1 MAVEDLCPPSSEIC
15 TVPNSESPEPDVE
28 LGCSR
33 KKKKNKKK
41 RCKLESNDKS
51 CESPSLQSQF
61 VQLSDQEAPQP
72 LTEKSNTITDSE
84 NPQSNVEPSLS
95 TKKKKK
101 KKKGSKTTET
111 NDTSCESPPL
121 QPQLVQLSDQQASQ
135 PLAEKITTITDSES
149 PQSNVELSLSQ
160 NKKKKNKKRKNK
172 KGCKTPET
180 NDKSCESPSIQPQL
194 VQATDQEVEVPQRIE
209 AVQPQLA
216 QVTDQKLEVPQ
227 PIEDS
232 SFSVKNKKRNGKKS
246 RKPHDCNDEVC
257 GVSVGTSIMESNMPA
272 VDPYIKPSV
281 EISLEQLVAEPL
293 VEGMSTTANSK
304 SPKSN
309 ADFGCSQEMK
319 KKKRKR
325 SHKTSEYK
333 ELFVET
339 MMPEANPSF
348 QPSIA
353 MFSEQELEVSQPLNV
368 DAESLVEGMSTT
380 INSERP
386 RPNADFNCSQETKKK
401 KRKRGRKTS
410 DSKEVLVEP
419 MLPEAES
426 SLRPSLTMLSE
437 QELDVPQPLNADAE
451 PLVEG
456 MSTTI
461 KSESTRGNADFTCSQ
476 ETKKKKRKRG
486 SKTSDSKELLVE
498 VVTPEADPS
507 LQPLLAIFSEHEL
520 EVPPPLTTDAEP
532 LVEGMSM
539 TMNSES
545 LKPNADISC
554 LEETKKKNSKR
565 KPKTSESKK
574 LSVEIMTPEPDPSLQ
589 PTLSEKELGVPQP
602 LNTDAEPLVEGMS
615 TTMNSGSPKPNADFS
630 YPQETKKK
638 NRKRKHKTSESKE
651 LLVEIMAPE
660 ADPSLQPTL
669 SEKEL
674 QVPPPL
680 NTDAEPLV
688 EGMSTTINLESTR
701 GNADFTCS
709 QETKK
714 KKQKRGSKTSE
725 RKELLVEIMT
735 PEADPSLQRT
745 LFEKEPEVP
754 QPLNTDAEPLME
766 GMSTT
771 MNSGSPKPNADVS
784 CSQETKKKNPK
795 RKRKTCESKELLVE
809 IMTPEADPS
818 LQPSLA
824 IISEQ
829 EVEVPQPLNTD
840 AQPLV
845 EGVSTTNSESPKP
858 NAEFSCSQETKK
870 KNPKRNHKTNEN
882 KELLVEIMTPE
893 ADLSLQPPLAI
904 FSEQEVE
911 VAQPLNTGTVW
922 KETKI
927 DEVPSLSHLAPKA
940 DTEVVAIGRE
950 GNLSQKKLLILD
962 INGLLAD
969 IVQMEVSIPSSFK
982 PDKIISRKAVF
993 KRPFCDDFLQF
1004 CFDRFNVGVWSS
1016 RTKENVNSVIDF
1028 LLGDSKHKLLFCW
1041 NQSHC
1046 TSTRFKTVENKNKPL
1061 VLKELRKLWEKLEPD
1076 LPWARG
1082 EYNESNTVLLDDSP
1096 YKALC
1101 NPVNT
1106 AIFPNSYQFRNRKDS
1121 SLGPGGDIRSYLEG
1135 LAMAESV
1142 QKYVEQNPFGQRPI
1156 TKSNPSWN
1164 FYRRV
1169 IEDAKPLR

>member
-72 LTEKSNTITDSE
+72 LTEKSTTITDSENPQSNVEPSLATKKKKKKKKKKKGSKTTETNDTSCESPSLQPQLVQLSDQQAPQPLAEKITTITDSE

-111 NDTSCESPPL
+111 NDTSCSSPSL
-121 QPQLVQLSDQQASQ
+121 QPQLVQLSDQQAPQ

-160 NKKKKNKKRKNK
+160 NKKKKKNKKNK
-172 KGCKTPET
+172 KGCKTPGT
-180 NDKSCESPSIQPQL
+180 NDKSCENPSIQPQL
-194 VQATDQEVEVPQRIE
+194 VQVTDQEVEVPQRIE

-257 GVSVGTSIMESNMPA
+257 GVSVGTSVMESNMPA

-304 SPKSN
+304 SPKPN

-325 SHKTSEYK
+325 SHKTNEYK
-333 ELFVET
+333 ELLVET
-339 MMPEANPSF
+339 MMPEADPSF
-348 QPSIA
+348 QPSLA

-426 SLRPSLTMLSE
+426 SLQPSLTMLSE
-437 QELDVPQPLNADAE
+437 QELDVAQPLNADAE
-451 PLVEG
+451 PLV
-456 MSTTI
+456 
-461 KSESTRGNADFTCSQ
+461 
-476 ETKKKKRKRG
+476 
-486 SKTSDSKELLVE
+486 
-498 VVTPEADPS
+498 
-507 LQPLLAIFSEHEL
+507 
-520 EVPPPLTTDAEP
+520 
-532 LVEGMSM
+532 
-539 TMNSES
+539 
-545 LKPNADISC
+545 
-554 LEETKKKNSKR
+554 
-565 KPKTSESKK
+565 
-574 LSVEIMTPEPDPSLQ
+574 
-589 PTLSEKELGVPQP
+589 
-602 LNTDAEPLVEGMS
+602 
-615 TTMNSGSPKPNADFS
+615 
-630 YPQETKKK
+630 
-638 NRKRKHKTSESKE
+638 
-651 LLVEIMAPE
+651 
-660 ADPSLQPTL
+660 
-669 SEKEL
+669 
-674 QVPPPL
+674 
-680 NTDAEPLV
+680 
-688 EGMSTTINLESTR
+688 
-701 GNADFTCS
+701 
-709 QETKK
+709 
-714 KKQKRGSKTSE
+714 
-725 RKELLVEIMT
+725 
-735 PEADPSLQRT
+735 
-745 LFEKEPEVP
+745 
-754 QPLNTDAEPLME
+754 E

-818 LQPSLA
+818 LQPL
-824 IISEQ
+824 
-829 EVEVPQPLNTD
+829 
-840 AQPLV
+840 
-845 EGVSTTNSESPKP
+845 
-858 NAEFSCSQETKK
+858 
-870 KNPKRNHKTNEN
+870 
-882 KELLVEIMTPE
+882 
-893 ADLSLQPPLAI
+893 LAI

-922 KETKI
+922 KETEI

-969 IVQMEVSIPSSFK
+969 IVQMEVSIPNSFK

-1016 RTKENVNSVIDF
+1016 RTKENVDSVIDF

-1046 TSTRFKTVENKNKPL
+1046 TSTSFKTVENKNKPL

-1096 YKALC
+1096 YKALR

-1169 IEDAKPLR
+1169 IEDVKPLR

>member
-72 LTEKSNTITDSE
+72 LTEKSTTITDSENPQSNVEPSLATKKKKKKKKKKKGSKTTETNDTSCESPSLQPQLVQLSDQQAPQPLAEKITTITDSE

-111 NDTSCESPPL
+111 NDTSCSSPSL
-121 QPQLVQLSDQQASQ
+121 QPQLVQLSDQQAPQ

-160 NKKKKNKKRKNK
+160 NKKKKKNKKNK
-172 KGCKTPET
+172 KGCKTPGT
-180 NDKSCESPSIQPQL
+180 NDKSCENPSIQPQL
-194 VQATDQEVEVPQRIE
+194 VQVTDQEVEVPQRIE

-257 GVSVGTSIMESNMPA
+257 GVSVGTSVMESNMPA

-304 SPKSN
+304 SPKPN

-325 SHKTSEYK
+325 SHKTNEYK
-333 ELFVET
+333 ELLVET
-339 MMPEANPSF
+339 MMPEADPSF
-348 QPSIA
+348 QPSLA

-426 SLRPSLTMLSE
+426 SLQPSLTMLSE
-437 QELDVPQPLNADAE
+437 QELDVAQPLNADAE
-451 PLVEG
+451 PLV
-456 MSTTI
+456 
-461 KSESTRGNADFTCSQ
+461 
-476 ETKKKKRKRG
+476 
-486 SKTSDSKELLVE
+486 
-498 VVTPEADPS
+498 
-507 LQPLLAIFSEHEL
+507 
-520 EVPPPLTTDAEP
+520 
-532 LVEGMSM
+532 
-539 TMNSES
+539 
-545 LKPNADISC
+545 
-554 LEETKKKNSKR
+554 
-565 KPKTSESKK
+565 
-574 LSVEIMTPEPDPSLQ
+574 
-589 PTLSEKELGVPQP
+589 
-602 LNTDAEPLVEGMS
+602 
-615 TTMNSGSPKPNADFS
+615 
-630 YPQETKKK
+630 
-638 NRKRKHKTSESKE
+638 
-651 LLVEIMAPE
+651 
-660 ADPSLQPTL
+660 
-669 SEKEL
+669 
-674 QVPPPL
+674 
-680 NTDAEPLV
+680 
-688 EGMSTTINLESTR
+688 
-701 GNADFTCS
+701 
-709 QETKK
+709 
-714 KKQKRGSKTSE
+714 
-725 RKELLVEIMT
+725 
-735 PEADPSLQRT
+735 
-745 LFEKEPEVP
+745 
-754 QPLNTDAEPLME
+754 E

-818 LQPSLA
+818 LQPLLA
-824 IISEQ
+824 IFSEQ

-845 EGVSTTNSESPKP
+845 KGVSTTNSESPKP

-870 KNPKRNHKTNEN
+870 NNPKRKRKTNEN
-882 KELLVEIMTPE
+882 KELLVEIMMPE
-893 ADLSLQPPLAI
+893 ADPSLQPLLAI

-922 KETKI
+922 KETEI

-969 IVQMEVSIPSSFK
+969 IVQMEVSIPNSFK

-1016 RTKENVNSVIDF
+1016 RTKENVDSVIDF

-1046 TSTRFKTVENKNKPL
+1046 TSTSFKTVENKNKPL

-1096 YKALC
+1096 YKALR

-1169 IEDAKPLR
+1169 IEDVKPLR

>member
-61 VQLSDQEAPQP
+61 VQLSDQEALQP
-72 LTEKSNTITDSE
+72 LTEKSNTIADSE

-101 KKKGSKTTET
+101 KKKKKGSKTTET
-111 NDTSCESPPL
+111 NDTSCESPSQ
-121 QPQLVQLSDQQASQ
+121 QPQLVQLSDQQAPQ

-149 PQSNVELSLSQ
+149 HQSNVELSLSQ
-160 NKKKKNKKRKNK
+160 NKKKKKKKKKNKRKNK

-257 GVSVGTSIMESNMPA
+257 GVSVGTSVMESNVPA

-293 VEGMSTTANSK
+293 VKGMSTTANSK
-304 SPKSN
+304 
-309 ADFGCSQEMK
+309 
-319 KKKRKR
+319 R
-325 SHKTSEYK
+325 
-333 ELFVET
+333 
-339 MMPEANPSF
+339 
-348 QPSIA
+348 
-353 MFSEQELEVSQPLNV
+353 
-368 DAESLVEGMSTT
+368 
-380 INSERP
+380 
-386 RPNADFNCSQETKKK
+386 
-401 KRKRGRKTS
+401 
-410 DSKEVLVEP
+410 
-419 MLPEAES
+419 
-426 SLRPSLTMLSE
+426 
-437 QELDVPQPLNADAE
+437 
-451 PLVEG
+451 
-456 MSTTI
+456 
-461 KSESTRGNADFTCSQ
+461 
-476 ETKKKKRKRG
+476 
-486 SKTSDSKELLVE
+486 
-498 VVTPEADPS
+498 
-507 LQPLLAIFSEHEL
+507 
-520 EVPPPLTTDAEP
+520 
-532 LVEGMSM
+532 
-539 TMNSES
+539 
-545 LKPNADISC
+545 
-554 LEETKKKNSKR
+554 
-565 KPKTSESKK
+565 
-574 LSVEIMTPEPDPSLQ
+574 
-589 PTLSEKELGVPQP
+589 
-602 LNTDAEPLVEGMS
+602 
-615 TTMNSGSPKPNADFS
+615 PKPNADF
-630 YPQETKKK
+630 
-638 NRKRKHKTSESKE
+638 
-651 LLVEIMAPE
+651 
-660 ADPSLQPTL
+660 
-669 SEKEL
+669 
-674 QVPPPL
+674 
-680 NTDAEPLV
+680 
-688 EGMSTTINLESTR
+688 G
-701 GNADFTCS
+701 
-709 QETKK
+709 
-714 KKQKRGSKTSE
+714 
-725 RKELLVEIMT
+725 
-735 PEADPSLQRT
+735 
-745 LFEKEPEVP
+745 
-754 QPLNTDAEPLME
+754 
-766 GMSTT
+766 
-771 MNSGSPKPNADVS
+771 
-784 CSQETKKKNPK
+784 
-795 RKRKTCESKELLVE
+795 
-809 IMTPEADPS
+809 
-818 LQPSLA
+818 
-824 IISEQ
+824 
-829 EVEVPQPLNTD
+829 
-840 AQPLV
+840 
-845 EGVSTTNSESPKP
+845 
-858 NAEFSCSQETKK
+858 CSQETKK
-870 KNPKRNHKTNEN
+870 KNPKRNCKTNEN
-882 KELLVEIMTPE
+882 KELLVETMSPE

-969 IVQMEVSIPSSFK
+969 IVQMEVFIPSSFK

-1046 TSTRFKTVENKNKPL
+1046 TSTSFKTVKNKNKPL
-1061 VLKELRKLWEKLEPD
+1061 VLKELRKFWEKLEPD

-1142 QKYVEQNPFGQRPI
+1142 QKYVEQNPFGQQPI

-1169 IEDAKPLR
+1169 IEDVKPLR